1 MVRVEEFGG
10 LQTPRTTLVASM
22 PTEHITNHTVET
34 LATNYGPK
42 VAIVGG
48 VSSVVGGLSL
58 TDLLAIGGFALAL
71 VGTVATVF
79 FGWRKD
85 RRETME
91 HLERIRLIELQRQEA
106 LETGKDASDSR
117 NA

>member
-1 MVRVEEFGG
+1 M
-10 LQTPRTTLVASM
+10 QTPCTTLVDSM
-22 PTEHITNHTVET
+22 TTSEHLTNHTVET

-71 VGTVATVF
+71 IGTVATIF

-85 RRETME
+85 RREAAE
-91 HLERIRLIELQRQEA
+91 HLERIRLIELQKQEV
-106 LETGKDASDSR
+106 LENDKSAPNS
-117 NA
+117 